1 MNVVLVLNLLGR
13 ICIYFSLIFSIPI
26 VTAIYYG
33 EDILPFII
41 AAVTS
46 FAVGLILSVL
56 KPESQ
61 VVKYREGYA
70 IVGMGWLIVSLIG
83 AIPYMYIGAN
93 PIDAFFEAM
102 SGFTTTGA
110 TIFDVV
116 EVLPKSIL
124 LWRSLTQWLGGMGI
138 VVLFVAIFPAI
149 AKMGEPLLHAEVPGI
164 KLSKLK
170 PKLKDTAILLYM
182 VYLIFTVLEIALL
195 YVLGL
200 DFYDAVNHAFTTLST
215 GGFSTHTESISY
227 YDSPAVEGVV
237 TVFMFIG
244 GANFALLY
252 FLLRG
257 NLKIVRDAEF
267 RVYGLILLTAVVVLV
282 VLNLEVYPSLLES
295 FRYSVFQAVA
305 IMTTTGYTTYDF
317 DTWSDSAKLVLLMLM
332 FVGGSSGSTAGG
344 IKAGRMYLLTI
355 YSIIQIQKAAEP
367 RRARVVKFGGEVI
380 KSELLDEVAAF
391 FVLYIVIFVISVFL
405 VSISGLDMIT
415 SISAVAATIN
425 NVGPALGAAG
435 ASETYAALP
444 WFAKLVLTV
453 DMWMGRLE
461 LFAVISLFIPTFW
474 KEKW

>member
-1 MNVVLVLNLLGR
+1 MNVPLVLNLLGR
-13 ICIYFSLIFSIPI
+13 ICIYFSLIFSVPI
-26 VTAIYYG
+26 ATAAYYG
-33 EDILPFII
+33 ENLLPFLI
-41 AAVTS
+41 AAATS
-46 FAVGLILSVL
+46 FTVGLILSIM
-56 KPESQ
+56 KPESE

-70 IVGMGWLIVSLIG
+70 IVGLGWLIVSIIG
-83 AIPYMYIGAN
+83 ALPYMYIGVS
-93 PIDAFFEAM
+93 PLDAFFEAM

-110 TIFDVV
+110 TIFDTV
-116 EVLPKSIL
+116 EDLPRSIL

-164 KLSKLK
+164 RLSKLK
-170 PKLKDTAILLYM
+170 PKLKDTAILLYTAYF
-182 VYLIFTVLEIALL
+182 VFTVLEISLL
-195 YVLGL
+195 YILGL
-200 DFYDAVNHAFTTLST
+200 DFYDAINHAFTTLST
-215 GGFSTHTESISY
+215 GGFSTHTQSISY
-227 YDSPAVEGVV
+227 YNNPAVESVI
-237 TVFMFIG
+237 TLFMFIG

-257 NLKIVRDAEF
+257 NFRIIRDAEF
-267 RVYGLILLTAVVVLV
+267 RVYAFILSMAVLV
-282 VLNLEVYPSLLES
+282 LAILNLDTYSSIIES
-295 FRYSVFQAVA
+295 IRYSVFQAVA

-317 DTWSDSAKLVLLMLM
+317 DTWNDSAKLVLLILM

-435 ASETYAALP
+435 ASETYSALP
-444 WFAKLVLTV
+444 WFAKLILSI

-474 KEKW
+474 REKW

>member
-1 MNVVLVLNLLGR
+1 MNIVLVLNLLGR
-13 ICIYFSLIFSIPI
+13 ICLYFSFIFFIPI
-26 VTAIYYG
+26 ITAIYYG

-46 FAVGLILSVL
+46 LALGLVLSIL

-70 IVGMGWLIVSLIG
+70 IVGLGWLTASIIG
-83 AIPYMYIGAN
+83 AIPYIYIGVS
-93 PIDAFFEAM
+93 PLDAFFEAM

-149 AKMGEPLLHAEVPGI
+149 ARMGEPLLHAEVPGI
-164 KLSKLK
+164 RLSKLK
-170 PKLKDTAILLYM
+170 PKLKDTAILLYT
-182 VYLIFTVLEIALL
+182 VYFIFTVLEIFLL
-195 YVLGL
+195 YLLGL
-200 DFYDAVNHAFTTLST
+200 SFYDAVNHAFTTLST
-215 GGFSTHTESISY
+215 GGFSTHTQSISY
-227 YDSPAVEGVV
+227 YSNPSVESVI
-237 TVFMFIG
+237 TIFMFIG
-244 GANFALLY
+244 GSNFALLY

-257 NLKIVRDAEF
+257 NLKIIRDAEF
-267 RVYGLILLTAVVVLV
+267 RAYGLTLLTAVLVLIL
-282 VLNLEVYPSLLES
+282 LNLEVYPSVMES
-295 FRYSVFQAVA
+295 IRYSVFQAVS

-317 DTWSDSAKLVLLMLM
+317 DTWNDSAKLVLLMLM
-332 FVGGSSGSTAGG
+332 FVGGSTGSTAGG
-344 IKAGRMYLLTI
+344 IKAGRMYLLMI
-355 YSIIQIQKAAEP
+355 YSLIQIQKAAEP
-367 RRARVVKFGGEVI
+367 RRARVVKFDGEVI
-380 KSELLDEVAAF
+380 RSELLDEVAAF

-405 VSISGLDMIT
+405 VSVSGLDMVT

-435 ASETYAALP
+435 ASETYATLP
-444 WFAKLVLTV
+444 WFAKLILSI

-461 LFAVISLFIPTFW
+461 LFAVLSLFIPTFW
-474 KEKW
+474 REKW